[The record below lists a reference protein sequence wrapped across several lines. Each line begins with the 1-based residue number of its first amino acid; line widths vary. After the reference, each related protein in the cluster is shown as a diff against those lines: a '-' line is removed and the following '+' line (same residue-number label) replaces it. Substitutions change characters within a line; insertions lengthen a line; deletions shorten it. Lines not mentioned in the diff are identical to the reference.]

1 MYSTESQ
8 PTESYKNLT
17 EMRCMRKKRE
27 TGPKPKDTTRTKNDL
42 DIEYKAAQVKTTQK
56 KSQSTIEA

>member
-1 MYSTESQ
+1 MGSCIS
-8 PTESYKNLT
+8 
-17 EMRCMRKKRE
+17 
-27 TGPKPKDTTRTKNDL
+27 TKNDL